1 MIAQTLHTM
10 GTKLEFFVPGEVSF
24 ALWDE
29 VRTEVLRLDRVFDRF
44 NPESEVSVYNAGGRC
59 TEALQDAF
67 RLAECYRTL
76 TAGLFDVNASGSADF
91 GGFAKGYAMR
101 RIRLILENAG
111 VKDAFV
117 SFGQS
122 SIIALGSRPAEDGW
136 KVNVTDPYSE
146 QTLEECIL
154 RGNAMSVS
162 GNSPSYSGHII
173 NPLDGK
179 ACNEKALVTVVCPD
193 PLDAEII
200 STAALIA
207 DTQQISVIER
217 NFPQAEIKMYLL

>member
-10 GTKLEFFVPGEVSF
+10 GTRLEFFVPEEASF

-44 NPESEVSVYNAGGRC
+44 NPESDVSKYNAGGRC
-59 TEALQDAF
+59 SDALQDGF

-101 RIRLILENAG
+101 KIRLILENAG

-122 SIIALGSRPAEDGW
+122 SIIAMGSRPSEDGW
-136 KVNVTDPYSE
+136 KVNVTDPYSDE
-146 QTLEECIL
+146 TLEECVL
-154 RGNAMSVS
+154 HDSAMSVS
-162 GNSPSYSGHII
+162 GNSPAYSGHII
-173 NPLDGK
+173 NPMDGK

-200 STAALIA
+200 STAAMIA
-207 DTQQISVIER
+207 DVRQVSVMEK
-217 NFPQAEIKMYLL
+217 NFPLAQIKMYLL